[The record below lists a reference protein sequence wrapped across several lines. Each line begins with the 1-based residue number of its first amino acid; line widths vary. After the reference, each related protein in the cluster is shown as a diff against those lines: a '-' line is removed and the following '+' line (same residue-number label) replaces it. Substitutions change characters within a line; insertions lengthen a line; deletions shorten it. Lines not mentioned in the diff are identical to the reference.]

1 MGVSAMYDPGDMA
14 PEDLEILMPI
24 FRASGEQRVAEL
36 RRTLDILRRAPDD
49 SEALTLLHRA
59 AHSLKGASLQLGL
72 VRIGT
77 LARGMEVAANASA
90 TRPGGI
96 PSDALQLLALCTD
109 WLECQLRGVEVP
121 DDAPDAAEDLLSALE
136 SLNARL
142 ILEREA
148 RGGAA

>member
-1 MGVSAMYDPGDMA
+1 MFDPGEMA

-24 FRASGEQRVAEL
+24 FRASGEQRIAEL
-36 RRTLDILRRAPDD
+36 RHTLDTLGRVPDD
-49 SEALTLLHRA
+49 PEALTLLHRA

-77 LARGMEVAANASA
+77 LARAMEAAASA
-90 TRPGGI
+90 SQTCPGGM
-96 PSDALQLLALCTD
+96 PADALPLLALCAD
-109 WLECQLRGVEVP
+109 WLECQLHGAEVLDGV
-121 DDAPDAAEDLLSALE
+121 PDAAEGLQSALE
-136 SLNARL
+136 SLTSRL